1 MGIDELREFV
11 KQVLNNFEDGNEEEY
26 LDVDEIKYAFEAAI
40 DKLERKEELFKL
52 IQEVGFVN
60 IEEWLEEYNDERRY
74 K

>member
-11 KQVLNNFEDGNEEEY
+11 KQVLNTFEDENEEEY

-52 IQEVGFVN
+52 IQAVGVVN
-60 IEEWLEEYNDERRY
+60 ARVWLNEYDEERRY
-74 K
+74 